1 MALARSST
9 ESLRF
14 SLERRRKRRSM
25 IPATRNFKRAK
36 TAKAHARGALGARDK
51 VERNGKDDVGG
62 YDKGNTIR

>member
-1 MALARSST
+1 
-9 ESLRF
+9 
-14 SLERRRKRRSM
+14 M